1 MPHRRTAPR
10 ERTKRTACRIRAR
23 ALQPFLEVGRSW
35 RTARVVARE
44 IGEVVHRLAD
54 DNPTVLCAWGTRGI
68 TARRHCRQSAL
79 CRSMRWADFVPM
91 SCSQGPVLCCTGTV
105 LTCGAFAF
113 RIRYRCL
120 PELSDIPPGTL
131 RRVPLIIIVPSIM
144 TRSNDSDSFSTDV
157 GPGAPA
163 VQCLA
168 TSSYVRSVSAMVGAA
183 SMCAALWM
191 AEAED
196 RAPQPISRGKPTVP
210 GRLRPPPL
218 GAGELRSA
226 LIRVRE

>member
-1 MPHRRTAPR
+1 MGHARDHGAAALSP
-10 ERTKRTACRIRAR
+10 KR
-23 ALQPFLEVGRSW
+23 ALPIDAMGR
-35 RTARVVARE
+35 
-44 IGEVVHRLAD
+44 L
-54 DNPTVLCAWGTRGI
+54 
-68 TARRHCRQSAL
+68 
-79 CRSMRWADFVPM
+79 VPM

-131 RRVPLIIIVPSIM
+131 RRVPQIIIVPSIM
-144 TRSNDSDSFSTDV
+144 TRSIRNDSDSFSTDV

-191 AEAED
+191 AEVED
-196 RAPQPISRGKPTVP
+196 RAPQPISRGSLQFRVDFDLRHCHHDGRGRTAQRPDP
-210 GRLRPPPL
+210 GSR
-218 GAGELRSA
+218 
-226 LIRVRE
+226 ITF